1 MPPKMT
7 FNNIINAIKRPEW
20 LMQTITNG
28 QPSFE
33 ILKPYMPKNLNL
45 SQLG

>member
-1 MPPKMT
+1 MT

-33 ILKPYMPKNLNL
+33 ILKPYMPKKLKFK
-45 SQLG
+45 SIG